1 MLFISIYLLI
11 LQSEI
16 NSEHTSRKITIMEKH
31 QVKQMTALEKMLD
44 DKKELSK
51 CIREKGD
58 IKKVLNERKIK
69 LSTPL

>member
-1 MLFISIYLLI
+1 
-11 LQSEI
+11 
-16 NSEHTSRKITIMEKH
+16 MEKH

-44 DKKELSK
+44 DKKALSK